1 MSNKSYIKEVAKL
14 LGVEIGEVFT
24 VKINCEET
32 IGSYMVSDTGL
43 KRMNAKGD
51 CWVGVTDNTLELLLN
66 ETYAVVKK
74 PWIPEEMGYY
84 YWIDNTGRVHL
95 EKFVS
100 SVFVDSLRV
109 HIGNSFRTREEAEAN
124 VDKWL
129 AYMKQEPDLS
139 WRT

>member
-1 MSNKSYIKEVAKL
+1 MSNKPYIKEVAKI

-32 IGSYMVSDTGL
+32 IGSYMFIDTGL
-43 KRMNAKGD
+43 KRLNAKGD

-66 ETYAVVKK
+66 ETYAADKK
-74 PWIPEEMGYY
+74 PWNPKDGDYY
-84 YWIDNTGRVHL
+84 FYIDNIGHVQL
-95 EKFVS
+95 EIFVS
-100 SVFVDSLRV
+100 SCFVDYLRV
-109 HIGNSFRTREEAEAN
+109 HIGNCFKTRGEANAN

-139 WRT
+139 WRN

>member
-1 MSNKSYIKEVAKL
+1 MSNKTYIKRVAEL

-32 IGSYMVSDTGL
+32 IGSYMFIATGL
-43 KRMNAKGD
+43 KRLNAKGNV
-51 CWVGVTDNTLELLLN
+51 WVGVTDNTLELLLN
-66 ETYAVVKK
+66 ETYAIVKK
-74 PWIPEEMGYY
+74 PWKPKDGDYY
-84 YWIDNTGRVHL
+84 FYIDNIGRVQF
-95 EKFVS
+95 EIFVS
-100 SVFVDSLRV
+100 SVFVDYLRV
-109 HIGNSFRTREEAEAN
+109 HIGNCFKTRGEANAN

>member
-1 MSNKSYIKEVAKL
+1 MSNKTYIKEVAKI

-32 IGSYMVSDTGL
+32 IGSYMFSDTGL
-43 KRMNAKGD
+43 KRLNAKGD

-66 ETYAVVKK
+66 ETYAVDKK
-74 PWIPEEMGYY
+74 PWKPKDGDYY
-84 YWIDNTGRVHL
+84 FYIDNIGRVQL
-95 EKFVS
+95 EIFVS
-100 SVFVDSLRV
+100 SCFVDYLRV
-109 HIGNSFRTREEAEAN
+109 HIGNCFKTRGEANAN

-139 WRT
+139 WRN